1 MQSQLKF
8 LKTELAGNFRPNI
21 ETPSAEVDFLPDD
34 LFEGL
39 DFSGIQDMIDEQDE
53 MFKASQD
60 ARKNLFKGTL
70 DFELEQLELQ
80 REEYANHHLMTAE
93 AQAIFEQKRLD
104 IVNKFRDKQTST
116 EIANRNIQASLQ
128 QAELTAMKGVVSELE
143 TMFNQRMENDI
154 KSLKATEEYQNAS
167 LERRQDME
175 NQVMRDHSQAQQA
188 MFMANKVA
196 RIAEIMMNTATAVTG
211 LLAIPFGQGIPLIPF
226 VKAMGAVQATIVAS
240 APPPPTFETGGL
252 VGGRRHSQ
260 GGTLIEAEQGE
271 FVMSRS
277 AVQAV
282 GLEQMNEINQG
293 GTGGV
298 TVNVTAPLVDETV
311 VDSIIPAIEK
321 ATRLNLA

>member
-1 MQSQLKF
+1 
-8 LKTELAGNFRPNI
+8 
-21 ETPSAEVDFLPDD
+21 
-34 LFEGL
+34 
-39 DFSGIQDMIDEQDE
+39 
-53 MFKASQD
+53 
-60 ARKNLFKGTL
+60 
-70 DFELEQLELQ
+70 
-80 REEYANHHLMTAE
+80 
-93 AQAIFEQKRLD
+93 
-104 IVNKFRDKQTST
+104 
-116 EIANRNIQASLQ
+116 
-128 QAELTAMKGVVSELE
+128 
-143 TMFNQRMENDI
+143 
-154 KSLKATEEYQNAS
+154 
-167 LERRQDME
+167 ME

-211 LLAIPFGQGIPLIPF
+211 LLAIPFGKGIPLIPF

-277 AVQAV
+277 AVQTV

-293 GTGGV
+293 NTGGV